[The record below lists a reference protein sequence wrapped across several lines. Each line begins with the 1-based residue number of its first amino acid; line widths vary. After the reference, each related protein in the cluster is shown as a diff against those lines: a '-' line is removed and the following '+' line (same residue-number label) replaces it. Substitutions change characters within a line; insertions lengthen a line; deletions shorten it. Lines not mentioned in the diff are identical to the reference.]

1 MEKSKEL
8 IYIDFGQVDL
18 SPAIIDYDFENKRPR
33 GGSCRIDFFS
43 HGMLSYSLEGIDF
56 DEKIY
61 IRKDNIFFENGVFLL
76 DFKQVQNKPDILLEM
91 VKNMKFNKIYIE
103 NSVHYNILDIANK
116 LQDTEIILMQFG
128 CMESGK

>member
-1 MEKSKEL
+1 M
-8 IYIDFGQVDL
+8 
-18 SPAIIDYDFENKRPR
+18 
-33 GGSCRIDFFS
+33 
-43 HGMLSYSLEGIDF
+43 
-56 DEKIY
+56 
-61 IRKDNIFFENGVFLL
+61 
-76 DFKQVQNKPDILLEM
+76 QNKPDILLEM